1 MKKYRLTDETITID
15 GKTLYRI
22 QALIDISGI
31 YEISAGEMGGFI
43 EKEENLSHGGNAWV
57 RGNAKVFDNAL
68 VFGNALLGDSALI
81 CGNALVCGNAQVRE
95 NAYVRD
101 NAQVFD
107 NVLVRDDALIC
118 ENALV
123 CGHALICDSALICGN
138 ALVGGNA
145 QVRDDA
151 KVFGNAL
158 VGSNA
163 RVRDDARVNSICSVL
178 VIGPIG
184 SRGGSTTFYLNSYGC
199 INVSCGCFTGSISDF
214 EKAVQETHGESIFAK
229 EYAAA
234 IQLAKIHIR
243 KNE

>member
-15 GKTLYRI
+15 GKTFYRI

-43 EKEENLSHGGNAWV
+43 EKEENLSHDGNAWV
-57 RGNAKVFDNAL
+57 F
-68 VFGNALLGDSALI
+68 
-81 CGNALVCGNAQVRE
+81 GNALVCGNAQVC
-95 NAYVRD
+95 D
-101 NAQVFD
+101 
-107 NVLVRDDALIC
+107 
-118 ENALV
+118 NALV
-123 CGHALICDSALICGN
+123 CGN
-138 ALVGGNA
+138 ALVGCNA
-145 QVRDDA
+145 QVRVD
-151 KVFGNAL
+151 G
-158 VGSNA
+158 
-163 RVRDDARVNSICSVL
+163 RVNSICSVL

-184 SRGGSTTFYLNSYGC
+184 SRGGSTTFYLNSYGG

-243 KNE
+243 KK

>member
-31 YEISAGEMGGFI
+31 YKISAGEMGGFI
-43 EKEENLSHGGNAWV
+43 ESEENLSHDGNAWV
-57 RGNAKVFDNAL
+57 GGNALVFDNAR
-68 VFGNALLGDSALI
+68 VFGNALI
-81 CGNALVCGNAQVRE
+81 CGNAK
-95 NAYVRD
+95 
-101 NAQVFD
+101 
-107 NVLVRDDALIC
+107 
-118 ENALV
+118 
-123 CGHALICDSALICGN
+123 
-138 ALVGGNA
+138 VGGNA
-145 QVRDDA
+145 QVCDDA

-184 SRGGSTTFYLNSYGC
+184 SRGGSTTFYLNSCGG
-199 INVSCGCFTGSISDF
+199 INVSCGCFTGNISDF
-214 EKAVQETHGESIFAK
+214 EKAVQETHKESIFAK